1 MRIAAVTLTL
11 ATAAL
16 LAACGGSDSNKTATP
31 TISSATTASPAATK
45 SALTTTPLA
54 ASATPA
60 IAASATP
67 APATPQPPAATE
79 PPHEPTTPPAPPPP
93 APTEAPPPGGGSTLS
108 IAALDVLFDTAS
120 LSAPA
125 GPITIVF
132 NNQDTAIAHNIQF
145 FAGSQSIGMTEI
157 ATGPDTQ
164 TLSLGTLA
172 PGSYFYKCDVH
183 PTTMKGSLKVS

>member
-1 MRIAAVTLTL
+1 MRIAIVTLTL
-11 ATAAL
+11 ASTAL
-16 LAACGGSDSNKTATP
+16 FIACGGSDASKTATP
-31 TISSATTASPAATK
+31 TTSSATTATRP
-45 SALTTTPLA
+45 ALTATPIA

-60 IAASATP
+60 VAASATP

-79 PPHEPTTPPAPPPP
+79 PAPLQTTAPPPP
-93 APTEAPPPGGGSTLS
+93 APTEAPPPPPPSGGSATLT
-108 IAALDVLFDTAS
+108 IAAVDVLFDTAS

-125 GPITIVF
+125 GPITIIF
-132 NNQDTAIAHNIQF
+132 NNDDTAIAHNIQF

-157 ATGPDTQ
+157 KTGPATD